1 MFDLNGRLVKRV
13 NVGGETESRLD
24 MNDVPSGF
32 YLMQVIFGNQQV
44 QNLKIIK
51 R

>member
-1 MFDLNGRLVKRV
+1 LFDLNGRLVKRV
-13 NVGGETESRLD
+13 NVGGETESQLN

-32 YLMQVIFGNQQV
+32 YLLQVTFNNQQV
-44 QNLKIIK
+44 QNLKVIK